1 MQRISLLF
9 GLLMILL
16 PIKAQHKSDFAILE
30 DSIIQIHKSM
40 LSEPRMEIRY
50 QKNEQLLYLIEEVL
64 NKKNSFSYKFD
75 SLKTISVLTS
85 PNKKVRIFT
94 WYLIDDRN
102 NCEYFGFLQTYNE
115 QSNRYMLY
123 PLIDKS
129 KRIQNPV
136 SQKLTHNTWYG
147 ARYYR
152 IIETKSSERVY
163 YTLLGW
169 NGGDVFSQFKVID
182 VLTISEKGVPTFGAP
197 IFRNYSKSKHY
208 RILFQYAKNASLH
221 LDYGKGYF
229 SQRSDKKD
237 KKTKRYTYDTIPEN
251 MLIFNRLIPMDES
264 LVGIPQYYVPETT
277 LNDAFVEKDGRWQF
291 KSGVQGRNEDNLQTL
306 SPRSERIQVRSYYKS
321 K

>member
-136 SQKLTHNTWYG
+136 SQKL
-147 ARYYR
+147 RQIRPYR
-152 IIETKSSERVY
+152 QNQQRPSHLTPLPDLRRPQEA
-163 YTLLGW
+163 GH
-169 NGGDVFSQFKVID
+169 GFSCRQ
-182 VLTISEKGVPTFGAP
+182 
-197 IFRNYSKSKHY
+197 
-208 RILFQYAKNASLH
+208 
-221 LDYGKGYF
+221 
-229 SQRSDKKD
+229 
-237 KKTKRYTYDTIPEN
+237 
-251 MLIFNRLIPMDES
+251 ES
-264 LVGIPQYYVPETT
+264 CMH
-277 LNDAFVEKDGRWQF
+277 
-291 KSGVQGRNEDNLQTL
+291 S
-306 SPRSERIQVRSYYKS
+306 
-321 K
+321 